1 MFRKLTAVVLT
12 GLTVGTVV
20 SCLVQIFLKS
30 VDFLSIIF
38 KRDFESLLAISKSQN
53 YDIIN
58 IIVYFILIPTVIGLI
73 VGFIRTFN
81 KDKRWHGP
89 PDVILSVHQ
98 EKMNLISNQVFN
110 LVGFRFI
117 CSSGSSVGQYGPLV
131 HFGLQSVLN

>member
-1 MFRKLTAVVLT
+1 MFRKLTAVILT

-30 VDFLSIIF
+30 VDFLSVIF
-38 KRDFESLLAISKSQN
+38 KRDFETLLATSKSQN
-53 YDIIN
+53 HDIFNTVI
-58 IIVYFILIPTVIGLI
+58 YFILLPTLIGLI

-98 EKMNLISNQVFN
+98 EKK
-110 LVGFRFI
+110 
-117 CSSGSSVGQYGPLV
+117 
-131 HFGLQSVLN
+131 